1 MTSFPFSF
9 RIPVQFFF
17 AALLLGICL
26 LTGCGG
32 SNSEVPKQAAKMGKM
47 GERVSIGNLT
57 YTILEAEYKTQLGT
71 LSAPRIPKSR
81 FLILRLAITNGGAKE
96 VEVPMFTL
104 LDPEGNEYPEEQ
116 SAEGIDG
123 WFGMIRKLGPTS
135 TEEGRVLFDVRP
147 RDYRLEVT
155 DGGETGSEKL
165 AHIEIPM
172 QFDTAEPIPAVG
184 QGAQPASPKP

>member
-1 MTSFPFSF
+1 M
-9 RIPVQFFF
+9 QFFF
-17 AALLLGICL
+17 PALLVVLSFL
-26 LTGCGG
+26 AGCGG
-32 SNSEVPKQAAKMGKM
+32 TNSELPKQEVKMGKM